1 MSRAAWSC
9 DFCETNNTATN
20 DECRNCGAERVL
32 AGGAVQARTRT
43 VPNTH
48 DTSEEPVFF
57 DSRHAVPPSSPPPPP
72 SPSRVRIGGSRPG
85 SPGTS
90 RPTAPEPAAPRL
102 TPSPRPVPPVHR
114 PPSGDN
120 RLVRRA
126 VLWVLATTAVLL
138 IVTNW
143 DSISDALS
151 EGPGTSTNTDVDA
164 NAASTTPCPAAAAKW
179 LPDGGYD
186 AVLEV
191 AYTTPRFTITL
202 CRSADGNLFYDGQ
215 VTGEAPSS
223 ETHISLPATTTANGY
238 VAHNGGYKYET
249 TGLEVIVTR
258 DNVELSRQPLT
269 RTGP

>member
-9 DFCETNNTATN
+9 DYCETNNTATN
-20 DECRNCGAERVL
+20 DKCRNCGAERAL
-32 AGGAVQARTRT
+32 AGGAVQERTRS
-43 VPNTH
+43 VPHAH
-48 DTSEEPVFF
+48 DTSEQPVFF
-57 DSRHAVPPSSPPPPP
+57 DSKHATPPSPSEPS

-85 SPGTS
+85 SHDTS
-90 RPTAPEPAAPRL
+90 RPTAPKPVKPRL
-102 TPSPRPVPPVHR
+102 TPSPPPVPPAHR

-126 VLWVLATTAVLL
+126 VLWVVAITAVLL
-138 IVTNW
+138 IVANW
-143 DSISDALS
+143 DSIGDALS
-151 EGPGTSTNTDVDA
+151 EGPGTSTNTEVDA
-164 NAASTTPCPAAAAKW
+164 NASSTTPCPSAAAQW
-179 LPDGGYD
+179 LPDGGND

-202 CRSADGNLFYDGQ
+202 CRSAAGDLFYDGQ

-223 ETHISLPATTTANGY
+223 KTHISLPATTTANGY

-249 TGLEVIVTR
+249 TGQEVIVTR